1 MSGVYACGTDIRIME
16 AHRQD
21 RPLLS
26 FWSLQVCVDEAHSS
40 RQLSSQISRMLQ
52 QQQRPKI
59 LKCFSVFSSF
69 LADPSP
75 V

>member
-40 RQLSSQISRMLQ
+40 RQLSSQIL
-52 QQQRPKI
+52 KI